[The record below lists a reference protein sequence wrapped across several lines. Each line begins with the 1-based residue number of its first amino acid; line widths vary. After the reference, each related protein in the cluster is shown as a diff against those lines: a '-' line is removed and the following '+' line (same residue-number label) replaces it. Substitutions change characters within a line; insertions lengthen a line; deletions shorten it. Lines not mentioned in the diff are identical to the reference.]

1 MGMRRGVAGVLVLV
15 LLAGACSDDGATE
28 ATDGTEGTE
37 APGASTTTTPAP
49 VTAVPDEV
57 LVFGAEGNN
66 LDAYGTGDPSE
77 VQRVITTA
85 AEDPEGL
92 DINAQICF
100 FPDGSGRFIAGE
112 DTGQPDPPAGWGI
125 FQLSGTG
132 IGDLEAE
139 QIGKLTPT
147 YQAGAQPENYGC
159 GVLSDGRMVTTDLGG
174 QAPGDPGNGQFIVW
188 FGDPEGT
195 EQTYCKVDVDIATAQ
210 SLLVGPDDEV
220 YLVSARPPTSGVW
233 RYTDLP
239 TSADAAGGCGASD
252 ATGAPLADS
261 VTREQVLAPGEND
274 VLSPAGIAPS
284 RDGGYYLSSVITGV
298 INEYDADWEFVRTIL
313 APPAGDVIGADT
325 SLSTGTPL
333 GIGVTPDGT
342 VYYADIGIVNDPDD
356 GFGPGDGT
364 GKVRR
369 IRFVDGE
376 PQPPETLAEGLA
388 FPDGIGVYVPGGASG
403 ADGDPSPA

>member
-1 MGMRRGVAGVLVLV
+1 MRREVAWLVVLV
-15 LLAGACSDDGATE
+15 LLAGACSDDAATE
-28 ATDGTEGTE
+28 ATEGTE
-37 APGASTTTTPAP
+37 APGASTTTTLAD

-85 AEDPEGL
+85 AEDPDGL

-188 FGDPEGT
+188 FGGPEGT
-195 EQTYCKVDVDIATAQ
+195 DQTYCKVDVALATAQ

-220 YLVSARPPTSGVW
+220 YVVSARPPTSGVW

-239 TSADAAGGCGASD
+239 TSADAAGGCGDTD

-261 VTREQVLAPGEND
+261 VTREQVLAPGEHD
-274 VLSPAGIAPS
+274 ILSPAGIAPAP
-284 RDGGYYLSSVITGV
+284 DGGYYLSSVITGI
-298 INEYDADWEFVRTIL
+298 INEYDPDWGFVRTIL
-313 APPAGDVIGADT
+313 APPAGEAIGADT

-342 VYYADIGIVNDPDD
+342 IYYADIGIVNDPED

-364 GKVRR
+364 GTVRR

-376 PQPPETLAEGLA
+376 PQPPETIGEGKA
-388 FPDGIGVYVPGGASG
+388 FPDGIGVYVPGGSAGAS
-403 ADGDPSPA
+403 DPSPA

>member
-1 MGMRRGVAGVLVLV
+1 MGTRRGLARLVVLV
-15 LLAGACSDDGATE
+15 LLVGACSDDSDPQ
-28 ATDGTEGTE
+28 ATDDTE
-37 APGASTTTTPAP
+37 APVEASATTTVAEGRL
-49 VTAVPDEV
+49 PDEV
-57 LVFGAEGNN
+57 LVFNAEGNN
-66 LDAYGTGDPSE
+66 LDAYGNGDPSE
-77 VQRVITTA
+77 AQRVITTA
-85 AEDPEGL
+85 AEDPDGL

-125 FQLSGTG
+125 FQLTGTG
-132 IGDLEAE
+132 LGDLEAE

-147 YQAGAQPENYGC
+147 YQDGAEPENYGC

-188 FGDPEGT
+188 FGEAEGT
-195 EQTYCKVDVDIATAQ
+195 DQTYCKVDVGIATAQ

-220 YLVSARPPTSGVW
+220 YVVSARPPTSGVW

-239 TSADAAGGCGASD
+239 TSADAAGGCGD
-252 ATGAPLADS
+252 TDGTGAPLADS
-261 VTREQVLAPGEND
+261 ARREQVLAPGEND
-274 VLSPAGIAPS
+274 VLSPAGIAPAPE
-284 RDGGYYLSSVITGV
+284 GGFYLSSVITGV
-298 INEYDADWEFVRTIL
+298 INEYDADWGFVRTIL
-313 APPAGDVIGADT
+313 APPEGEAIGADT

-342 VYYADIGIVNDPDD
+342 IYYADIGIVNDPAN

-364 GKVRR
+364 GAVRR

-376 PQPPETLAEGLA
+376 PRRPETVAEGKS
-388 FPDGIGVYVPGGASG
+388 FPDGIGIYVP
-403 ADGDPSPA
+403 

>member
-1 MGMRRGVAGVLVLV
+1 MGMRRGLVLLAALV
-15 LLAGACSDDGATE
+15 LLAGACSDDAE
-28 ATDGTEGTE
+28 D
-37 APGASTTTTPAP
+37 SSNDTTADIAAADETTPPTTVADDGLP
-49 VTAVPDEV
+49 EEV

-66 LDAYGTGDPSE
+66 LDAYSNDDPSE
-77 VQRVITTA
+77 IQRVITTV
-85 AEDPEGL
+85 AEDPDGL

-147 YQAGAQPENYGC
+147 YQAGADPENYGC
-159 GVLSDGRMVTTDLGG
+159 GVLSDGRMLTTDLGG

-195 EQTYCKVDVDIATAQ
+195 DQTYCKVDVALATAQ

-220 YLVSARPPTSGVW
+220 YVVSARPPTSGVW

-239 TSADAAGGCGASD
+239 NSADAAGGCGD
-252 ATGAPLADS
+252 TDVTGAPLADS

-284 RDGGYYLSSVITGV
+284 PDGGYYLSSVITGV
-298 INEYDADWEFVRTIL
+298 INEYDADWQFVRTIL
-313 APPAGDVIGADT
+313 APPAGEAIGADT

-342 VYYADIGIVNDPDD
+342 IYYADIGIVNDPDN

-364 GKVRR
+364 GSFRR

-388 FPDGIGVYVPGGASG
+388 FPDGVGVYVPDGAAAAGS
-403 ADGDPSPA
+403 PSPA

>member
-1 MGMRRGVAGVLVLV
+1 MGMRRGALLAVLVVVLV
-15 LLAGACSDDGATE
+15 AGACSDDAGTE
-28 ATDGTEGTE
+28 ATEDTEPP
-37 APGASTTTTPAP
+37 ADPPTTT
-49 VTAVPDEV
+49 AVDDGLPDEV
-57 LVFGAEGNN
+57 LVFNAEGNN
-66 LDAYGTGDPSE
+66 LDAYGNGDPAES
-77 VQRVITTA
+77 QRVITTA
-85 AEDPEGL
+85 AEDPDGL

-112 DTGQPDPPAGWGI
+112 DTGQPNPPAGWGI
-125 FQLSGTG
+125 FQLRGTG

-147 YQAGAQPENYGC
+147 YQTGAQPENYGC

-188 FGDPEGT
+188 FGGPEGT
-195 EQTYCKVDVDIATAQ
+195 DQTYCKVDVALATAQ

-220 YLVSARPPTSGVW
+220 YVVSARPPTSGVW

-239 TSADAAGGCGASD
+239 TSADAAGGCGDTD
-252 ATGAPLADS
+252 ATGAPLADT
-261 VTREQVLAPGEND
+261 VTREQVLAPGQDD

-284 RDGGYYLSSVITGV
+284 PDGGFYLSSVITGV
-298 INEYDADWEFVRTIL
+298 INEYDADWRFVRTIL
-313 APPAGDVIGADT
+313 APPAGEAIGADT

-342 VYYADIGIVNDPDD
+342 IYYADIGIVNDPED

-364 GKVRR
+364 GTVRR

-376 PQPPETLAEGLA
+376 PQPPETIAEGKA
-388 FPDGIGVYVPGGASG
+388 FPDGIGVYVPGGSASAG
-403 ADGDPSPA
+403 GPSPA

>member
-1 MGMRRGVAGVLVLV
+1 VVLLTALV
-15 LLAGACSDDGATE
+15 LLAGACSDDGDGEATE
-28 ATDGTEGTE
+28 STEGTE
-37 APGASTTTTPAP
+37 APGASTTTTVADDGL
-49 VTAVPDEV
+49 PDEV
-57 LVFGAEGNN
+57 LVFNAEGNN
-66 LDAYGTGDPSE
+66 LDAYGNGDPSDT
-77 VQRVITTA
+77 QRVITTV

-112 DTGQPDPPAGWGI
+112 DTGQPNPPAGWGI

-147 YQAGAQPENYGC
+147 YQEGAQPENYGC

-188 FGDPEGT
+188 FGEPEGT
-195 EQTYCKVDVDIATAQ
+195 DQTYCKVDVDIATAQ

-220 YLVSARPPTSGVW
+220 YVVSARPPTSGVW

-239 TSADAAGGCGASD
+239 TSADAAGGCGGTD
-252 ATGAPLADS
+252 GTGAPLADS
-261 VTREQVLAPGEND
+261 VSREQVLAPGEND

-284 RDGGYYLSSVITGV
+284 PEGGYYLSSVITGV
-298 INEYDADWEFVRTIL
+298 INEYDADWGFVRTIL
-313 APPAGDVIGADT
+313 APPPGEAIGADT

-342 VYYADIGIVNDPDD
+342 IYYADIGIVDDPED

-364 GKVRR
+364 GTVRR

-376 PQPPETLAEGLA
+376 PQAPETIAEGKD
-388 FPDGIGVYVPGGASG
+388 FPDGIGVYVPGEASG
-403 ADGDPSPA
+403 AVEPSPV

>member
-1 MGMRRGVAGVLVLV
+1 MGMRRRVGLLMALV
-15 LLAGACSDDGATE
+15 LLAGACSDDADTE
-28 ATDGTEGTE
+28 ATDSTE
-37 APGASTTTTPAP
+37 AADSSTTTTVADDGL
-49 VTAVPDEV
+49 PDEV
-57 LVFGAEGNN
+57 LVFGAQGNN
-66 LDAYGTGDPSE
+66 LDAYSTGDPSE
-77 VQRVITTA
+77 VQRVITTV
-85 AEDPEGL
+85 AEDPDGL

-147 YQAGAQPENYGC
+147 YQEGASPENYGC

-188 FGDPEGT
+188 FGGAEGT
-195 EQTYCKVDVDIATAQ
+195 DQTYCKVDVDIATAQ

-220 YLVSARPPTSGVW
+220 FVVSARPPTSGVW

-239 TSADAAGGCGASD
+239 TSADAAGGCGATD
-252 ATGAPLADS
+252 ATGAPQADA

-274 VLSPAGIAPS
+274 ILSPAGIALSPT
-284 RDGGYYLSSVITGV
+284 GGFYLSSVITGI
-298 INEYDADWEFVRTIL
+298 INEYDVDWGFVRTVL
-313 APPAGDVIGADT
+313 APPAGAAIGADT
-325 SLSTGTPL
+325 SLPTGTPL

-342 VYYADIGIVNDPDD
+342 IYYADIGIVNDPEN

-364 GKVRR
+364 GTFRR
-369 IRFVDGE
+369 ITFVDGE
-376 PQPPETLAEGLA
+376 PQAPETLAGGLA
-388 FPDGIGVYVPGGASG
+388 FPDGVGVYAPGGVAG
-403 ADGDPSPA
+403 AGGLSPA

>member
-1 MGMRRGVAGVLVLV
+1 M
-15 LLAGACSDDGATE
+15 
-28 ATDGTEGTE
+28 
-37 APGASTTTTPAP
+37 
-49 VTAVPDEV
+49 
-57 LVFGAEGNN
+57 FGAEGNN

-85 AEDPEGL
+85 AEDPDGL

-147 YQAGAQPENYGC
+147 YQAGAEPENYGC

-195 EQTYCKVDVDIATAQ
+195 DQTYCKVDVDIATAQ

-220 YLVSARPPTSGVW
+220 YVVSARPPTSGVW

-239 TSADAAGGCGASD
+239 TSADAAGGCGATD

-284 RDGGYYLSSVITGV
+284 PDGGYYLSSVITGV
-298 INEYDADWEFVRTIL
+298 INEYDADWRFVRTIL
-313 APPAGDVIGADT
+313 APPAGEAIGADT

-342 VYYADIGIVNDPDD
+342 IYYADIGIVNDPDN

-376 PQPPETLAEGLA
+376 PQAP
-388 FPDGIGVYVPGGASG
+388 
-403 ADGDPSPA
+403 GDPGRGPRLSRRHRRLRPRRRRAAAGAGPARSRHGRPLVLAPD